1 MALDASDMSDSF
13 RRALGREVDESDTQ
27 DSDGVDNTPESEK
40 DAAGGSLLVLAA
52 IGALVWHLRNEMQNG
67 GR

>member
-13 RRALGREVDESDTQ
+13 RRALGREVDESDTE

-40 DAAGGSLLVLAA
+40 DAAGGGLLVLAA
-52 IGALVWHLRNEMQNG
+52 IGAVVWHLRNEMQNG

>member
-52 IGALVWHLRNEMQNG
+52 IGAVVWHLRNEMQNG

>member
-13 RRALGREVDESDTQ
+13 RRALGREVDESDTE

-52 IGALVWHLRNEMQNG
+52 IGAVVWHLRNEMQNG